1 MQKIKLPS
9 DNMAD
14 VKLRVQGFR
23 GANADSTSY
32 KAKPARYQT
41 VEELTPEELTEL
53 TSTADLT
60 GVIYNYQAPG
70 ENGKESI
77 RMTPEEEQKINTG
90 FADADPYSML

>member
-41 VEELTPEELTEL
+41 VEELTSEELTEL

-60 GVIYNYQAPG
+60 GVIYNY
-70 ENGKESI
+70 
-77 RMTPEEEQKINTG
+77 
-90 FADADPYSML
+90 